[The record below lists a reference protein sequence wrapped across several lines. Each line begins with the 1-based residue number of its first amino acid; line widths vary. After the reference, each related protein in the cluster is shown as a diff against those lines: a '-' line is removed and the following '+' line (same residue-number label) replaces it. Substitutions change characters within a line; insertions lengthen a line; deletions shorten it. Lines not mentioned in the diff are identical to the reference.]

1 MAQYE
6 AHGVKEYW
14 IVDPRLKS
22 IEVYAWREKG
32 YEMVFYAEETGEIR
46 SNVLPD
52 FTMDVVDVFGV

>member
-1 MAQYE
+1 MPSCLSEPMPY
-6 AHGVKEYW
+6 
-14 IVDPRLKS
+14 LL
-22 IEVYAWREKG
+22 EVYAWREKG